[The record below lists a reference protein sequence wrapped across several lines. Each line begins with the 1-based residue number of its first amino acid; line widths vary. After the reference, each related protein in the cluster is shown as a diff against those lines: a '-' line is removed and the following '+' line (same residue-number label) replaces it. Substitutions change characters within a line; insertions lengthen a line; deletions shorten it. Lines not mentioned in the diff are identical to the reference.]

1 MKWHE
6 ITNEAVN
13 EKVFQRGFEETKPY
27 DRYILVAKHGDL
39 PYIPNRRAK
48 QSDQFRIECRKGG
61 AVIAWV
67 NFEIVDDHLEAIDVN
82 VDNKYRRQGIA
93 TAMYK
98 FARELG
104 NDIKP
109 SAKQRPLGRAFWS
122 DKTSEVLREVTDLQ
136 PPAILDGI
144 DQINTRS

>member
-1 MKWHE
+1 MRVHE

-13 EKVFQRGFEETKPY
+13 EKVFQRGFEETRPY
-27 DRYILVAKHGDL
+27 DKYILVAKHGDL
-39 PYIPNRRAK
+39 PYIPNKRAM
-48 QSDQFRIECRKGG
+48 QSHQFRVECRKGG

-67 NFEIVDDHLEAIDVN
+67 NFEIVGDHLEAVDVN

-109 SAKQRPLGRAFWS
+109 SSKQRPLGRAFWS
-122 DKTSEVLREVTDLQ
+122 DKTGEVLRELTDLAA
-136 PPAILDGI
+136 PAILDGI
-144 DQINTRS
+144 EQINTRL

>member
-13 EKVFQRGFEETKPY
+13 EKIFQRGFEETKPY

-39 PYIPNRRAK
+39 PYLPNRRA
-48 QSDQFRIECRKGG
+48 QRSDQFRIECRKGG

-67 NFEIVDDHLEAIDVN
+67 NFELVGDHLEAIDVN
-82 VDNKYRRQGIA
+82 VDNQHRREGIA

-109 SAKQRPLGRAFWS
+109 SSKQRPLGKAFWS
-122 DKTSEVLREVTDLQ
+122 DKTSEVLKEITDLRE
-136 PPAILDGI
+136 PAILAGL
-144 DQINTRS
+144 NTDKY